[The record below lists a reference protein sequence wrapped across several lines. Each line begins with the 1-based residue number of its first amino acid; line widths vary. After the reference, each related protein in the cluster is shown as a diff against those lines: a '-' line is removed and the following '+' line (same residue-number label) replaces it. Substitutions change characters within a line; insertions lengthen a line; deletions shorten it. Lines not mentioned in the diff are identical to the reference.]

1 MSDWPSKEELEQVNN
16 RLSKSIAS
24 KPLPKD
30 ASNVDRI
37 RYRLCEKF
45 IVYKN
50 SQKIS
55 QKVLAGKIGITE
67 SVMSKILHYHFEE
80 FTIDTLLNYLSE
92 IYPGIDLKVENAF

>member
-1 MSDWPSKEELEQVNN
+1 MPSEFKGVNMSKWPSQEELEQVSN

-30 ASNVDRI
+30 ASSVDRI

-45 IVYKN
+45 VIYKN

-55 QKVLAGKIGITE
+55 QRELAEKIGINE
-67 SVMSKILHYHFEE
+67 ALMSKILHYHFDVSY
-80 FTIDTLLNYLSE
+80 TI
-92 IYPGIDLKVENAF
+92 F